1 MDRRL
6 DDPARR
12 NAAWRELA
20 HGRGRPEIRPRPI
33 VAGVRVEHDVRHPPV
48 APLRA
53 EEMLE
58 LTERAVGIAMREADR
73 DEGGVPAPL
82 VRIQARRGFGP
93 AADVVPGENRER
105 LVA

>member
-1 MDRRL
+1 
-6 DDPARR
+6 
-12 NAAWRELA
+12 
-20 HGRGRPEIRPRPI
+20 
-33 VAGVRVEHDVRHPPV
+33 
-48 APLRA
+48 
-53 EEMLE
+53 MLE

-82 VRIQARRGFGP
+82 VRIQARRGFRP